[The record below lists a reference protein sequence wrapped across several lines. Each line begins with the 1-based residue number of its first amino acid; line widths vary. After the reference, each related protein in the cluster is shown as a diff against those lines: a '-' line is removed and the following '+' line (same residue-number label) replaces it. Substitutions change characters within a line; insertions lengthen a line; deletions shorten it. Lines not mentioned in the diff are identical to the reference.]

1 MLQNRKM
8 DETAKGRLT
17 DQFKKEAGA
26 AYAQIITR
34 YPLQDHADVAKERLE
49 ALGIPGPRP
58 TKAAVAQNKKEIESR
73 EESGMMSSMMGTF
86 RKHPD
91 VAQGTRVG
99 EPTLVDPK
107 QTSAIDVVQAATKTL
122 SGNSVGGNNAV
133 SVEVKGCSAEAT
145 HPALRRF
152 RSASQATTTDQPS
165 AAAELTPN
173 VAQPRINELKPT
185 ADPATTLPP
194 PQQVNELANGGS
206 APAPASASAST
217 RASDQELASPE
228 EVSSSKK
235 KKKTGIRKVVPF

>member
-1 MLQNRKM
+1 
-8 DETAKGRLT
+8 
-17 DQFKKEAGA
+17 
-26 AYAQIITR
+26 
-34 YPLQDHADVAKERLE
+34 
-49 ALGIPGPRP
+49 
-58 TKAAVAQNKKEIESR
+58 
-73 EESGMMSSMMGTF
+73 MSSMMGTF

-91 VAQGTRVG
+91 VAQATRVG

-133 SVEVKGCSAEAT
+133 SVEVKKDAPPESEPTPRSDPSALA
-145 HPALRRF
+145 P
-152 RSASQATTTDQPS
+152 QATATDQPS

-173 VAQPRINELKPT
+173 VAQPPDPNELKPT

-206 APAPASASAST
+206 APAPASASAGTS
-217 RASDQELASPE
+217 ASDQELASPE